1 MKRILEPESMDSLE
15 EAIPYDALV
24 SDKQGD
30 ILDECFVL
38 SILNMGVT
46 EGKILDIGTGTGRI
60 PIKIAKK
67 CPQYL
72 ITAIDLS
79 KNMLKVANENK
90 RRYGLEDYIE
100 FQYGDAKKMFF
111 DDDYFDI
118 VISHVTFHHIAN
130 PVPALKEANR
140 VLKPGGALIVRDLK
154 RPINKLLVKLF
165 ITIFGSQF
173 DKIQKKLFRD
183 SLMAGFTKKEFHA
196 FAEQAGITD
205 YKITQHF
212 ITHIG
217 IEKKAMN
224 YKKPKCAY
232 ELPSGNDLKIKMMIK
247 HYISR

>member
-30 ILDECFVL
+30 ILDECFAL
-38 SILNMGVT
+38 SILNMGVP

-79 KNMLKVANENK
+79 NNMLKVANENK
-90 RRYGLEDYIE
+90 RKYGVKDNIE
-100 FQYGDAKKMFF
+100 FQYGDAKKMPF

-140 VLKPGGALIVRDLK
+140 VLKPGGALIIRDLK

-165 ITIFGSQF
+165 VTIFGSQY
-173 DKIQKKLFRD
+173 DKIQKKLFRN

-196 FAEQAGITD
+196 FSEQAGITD
-205 YKITQHF
+205 YKITQYF

-232 ELPSGNDLKIKMMIK
+232 GRPYGNDRKTKMMIK